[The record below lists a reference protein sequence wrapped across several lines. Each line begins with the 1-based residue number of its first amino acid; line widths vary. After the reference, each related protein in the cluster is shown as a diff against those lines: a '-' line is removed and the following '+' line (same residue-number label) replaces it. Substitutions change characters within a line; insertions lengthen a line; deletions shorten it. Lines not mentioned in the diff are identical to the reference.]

1 MFETGKKAYFR
12 SADTACTACIGTIV
26 GIAEEN
32 SATVSLIVKDNYGKI
47 HVVKKVNP
55 DVNKVEVEN
64 FYRERGYY

>member
-12 SADTACTACIGTIV
+12 SADFTACIGTIV

-32 SATVSLIVKDNYGKI
+32 SATVTLLVKDNYGTI
-47 HVVKKVNP
+47 HTVKKVKP
-55 DVNKVEVEN
+55 VNQVEVEN